1 MRRRLPPLNALPS
14 FEAAA
19 RHLSF
24 CRAADE
30 LHVTHGAVSRA
41 VRNLD
46 DHLGVQLIMRASR
59 SVRLTP
65 IGASFA
71 AEIRDVLERLAAAT
85 SAATGQSSGIVNVST
100 IDSFAARWL
109 MPRLYRFRRTH
120 GDIDVRVAMS
130 ERLADFVRDGIDIA
144 IRCGGGQYPG
154 LSAELLMK
162 EDHFPV
168 CSPKLLKGRYPL
180 RTPANLARHT
190 LLHDVFTVDWAI
202 WLHSAGI
209 DNVDPHR
216 GPTFSVVRSRY
227 PSSGPGRGRCA
238 RPECL
243 GRRRTCRKAS
253 GAAVRTQPACRL
265 RLLRGVSTT
274 RPAAAQREGVSR
286 LADCAGAKRR
296 VRVRIPNFAQHLIK
310 CVATPARLSPF
321 PHGKG
326 LGVRLPQVHKLF
338 HS

>member
-24 CRAADE
+24 SKAADE
-30 LHVTHGAVSRA
+30 LRVTHGAVSRA
-41 VRNLD
+41 VRNLE
-46 DHLGVQLIMRASR
+46 DHLGVQLMIRATR

-71 AEIRDVLERLAAAT
+71 AEIRGVLEHLAAAT
-85 SAATGQSSGIVNVST
+85 SAATGQTSGIVNVST

-109 MPRLYRFRRTH
+109 MPRLFRFRRAH
-120 GDIDVRVAMS
+120 GDIDVRVATS
-130 ERLADFVRDGIDIA
+130 ERLADFISDGIDIA

-180 RTPANLARHT
+180 RAPADLARHT

-209 DNVDPHR
+209 DHVDPHR
-216 GPTFSVVRSRY
+216 GPTFL
-227 PSSGPGRGRCA
+227 SSDHA
-238 RPECL
+238 IQ
-243 GRRRTCRKAS
+243 
-253 GAAVRTQPACRL
+253 AAVR
-265 RLLRGVSTT
+265 S
-274 RPAAAQREGVSR
+274 EGVVLGRSALVADELAAGR
-286 LADCAGAKRR
+286 LVRPFELSLPAG
-296 VRVRIPNFAQHLIK
+296 FAYYVVYPQRALQRP
-310 CVATPARLSPF
+310 CVTAFRDWLVAEARA
-321 PHGKG
+321 
-326 LGVRLPQVHKLF
+326 
-338 HS
+338 

>member
-1 MRRRLPPLNALPS
+1 MLPS

-24 CRAADE
+24 SRAADE

-41 VRNLD
+41 VRNLE
-46 DHLGVQLIMRASR
+46 DHLGVQLMVRATR

-71 AEIRDVLERLAAAT
+71 AEIRDVLEHLAAAT
-85 SAATGQSSGIVNVST
+85 SAATGQTSGIVNVST

-109 MPRLYRFRRTH
+109 MPRLFGFRRIH
-120 GDIDVRVAMS
+120 GDIDVRVATS
-130 ERLADFVRDGIDIA
+130 ERLADFISDGIDVA

-168 CSPKLLKGRYPL
+168 CSPKMLKGRYPL
-180 RTPANLARHT
+180 RRPADLARHT

-209 DNVDPHR
+209 DNVDAHR
-216 GPTFSVVRSRY
+216 GPTFL
-227 PSSGPGRGRCA
+227 SSDHA
-238 RPECL
+238 IQ
-243 GRRRTCRKAS
+243 
-253 GAAVRTQPACRL
+253 AAVR
-265 RLLRGVSTT
+265 G
-274 RPAAAQREGVSR
+274 EGVVLGRSALVADDLAAGR
-286 LADCAGAKRR
+286 LVRPFELSLPAG
-296 VRVRIPNFAQHLIK
+296 FAYYVVYPQRALQRPSVK
-310 CVATPARLSPF
+310 AFRDWLMAEAR
-321 PHGKG
+321 
-326 LGVRLPQVHKLF
+326 
-338 HS
+338 